1 MDRANEVLLL
11 GQFWAP
17 RPLDQ
22 RAARGC
28 CRQCP
33 GAGAGQRS
41 GVHLARCSAESA
53 LTSALEATFTDPQ
66 VVDELMEQ
74 PDGQRIVNDLTATIQ
89 KAAWSRRFHNDAVR
103 ATVAVRQQRL
113 VRLLRLAGSAT
124 LPHTVELD
132 DEVPPALRTLTFT
145 GLGSAAVGLGTSV
158 GHEYMGES
166 RNSRRSPPDVP
177 ISTASRAP
185 ARCPAGPAP
194 SGPPRPSIA
203 GSPVALGG

>member
-1 MDRANEVLLL
+1 MLLADAADNALAQARASEAE
-11 GQFWAP
+11 FT
-17 RPLDQ
+17 
-22 RAARGC
+22 
-28 CRQCP
+28 
-33 GAGAGQRS
+33 
-41 GVHLARCSAESA
+41 LARCSAESA

-132 DEVPPALRTLTFT
+132 DEVPPALRP
-145 GLGSAAVGLGTSV
+145 A
-158 GHEYMGES
+158 
-166 RNSRRSPPDVP
+166 
-177 ISTASRAP
+177 STR
-185 ARCPAGPAP
+185 
-194 SGPPRPSIA
+194 
-203 GSPVALGG
+203 